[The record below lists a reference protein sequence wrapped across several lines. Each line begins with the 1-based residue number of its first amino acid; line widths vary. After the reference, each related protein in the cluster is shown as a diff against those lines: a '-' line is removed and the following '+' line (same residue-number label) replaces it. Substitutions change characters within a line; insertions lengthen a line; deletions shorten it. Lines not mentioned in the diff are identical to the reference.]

1 MTHHRLLTRAPLALA
16 LGVVLLAGACQRQAA
31 PAPAGTA
38 AAPAAAPATPAA
50 TADAAGAK
58 LIAVEDFDAGMAKA
72 KAEGKAVLVD
82 AWAPWCHTCLSMQ
95 NYVLNDPSLASLG
108 SRVVLVE
115 LDTDK
120 PENAHFLETYK
131 VSVWP
136 TFFVIDPATGKATGL
151 WPGSASVREFRGFVE
166 DGLAGIEMAHAGND
180 DGKSPAHHMV
190 AAKAAQAAG
199 DYAAAARHYEEAVGV
214 ADAAWPRR
222 SEALMGWL
230 FSLDQAGDAA
240 GCVRVGRAHLAE
252 VQGAAVPADYS
263 ATLLSCA
270 GSDKAG
276 PDAAAAKA
284 DALARLR
291 AFTASPPPDASAD
304 DRADAWNILGATL
317 AESGDKAGARHAQE
331 MRLAILEKAAAG
343 IEDPLLAQTYDY
355 ALAQAYVALDRG
367 DDAVKMLKAREK
379 ELPTSYEPPARL
391 GSALAK
397 MNRLPE
403 AVQAYDRAIAK
414 SYGPRQLL
422 YFRQKADAQ
431 ALMGDI
437 PGQVATL
444 RAQVAAYEA
453 LGKGHAD
460 PEGLAAAKKRLSEAE
475 QKRRG

>member
-1 MTHHRLLTRAPLALA
+1 MSRPTALRLATLSSA
-16 LGVVLLAGACQRQAA
+16 LLAALLATACQRAAA
-31 PAPAGTA
+31 PAPS
-38 AAPAAAPATPAA
+38 AAPAASMAPAAAATVPAA
-50 TADAAGAK
+50 HLA
-58 LIAVEDFDAGMAKA
+58 AVEDFAAGMAKA

-136 TFFVIDPATGKATGL
+136 TFFVIDPASGKATGL

-166 DGLAGIEMAHAGND
+166 DGLAGIEMAHGGD

-240 GCVRVGRAHLAE
+240 ACVRVGRAHLAE

-291 AFTASPPPDASAD
+291 AFTASPPADASAD

-317 AESGDKAGARHAQE
+317 AEAGDKAGARHAQE

-343 IEDPLLAQTYDY
+343 IDDPLLAQTYDY
-355 ALAQAYVALDRG
+355 ALAQVYVALDRG
-367 DDAVKMLKAREK
+367 DDAVRMLEAREK

-397 MNRLPE
+397 MNRLPQ
-403 AVQAYDRAIAK
+403 AVAAYDRAITK

-437 PGQVATL
+437 PGEVATL

-460 PEGLAAAKKRLSEAE
+460 PEGLAAAKTRLSEAE